1 MTGLTPKAAAAVAE
15 RRDRFRPQT
24 VILRRDTLPCRHP
37 LPLPP
42 TRSLNETPPPK
53 ISASGSGRR
62 CAPGYLAHCVG
73 ASLSDAID
81 PFHDPFSCRPER
93 RFGAAYGQKLSEA
106 WKQPV
111 VVESRPGA
119 TGTIGAEAVVRAPP
133 DGYTLLFT
141 VDLPITMAPA
151 LLKLHY
157 DVLHDLI
164 PIAAVAKS
172 DNVLVAYPAAGIHSM
187 AELIAMA
194 KAKPGA
200 LTFSSAGHASPAHM
214 CGEMIKQQAGI
225 DMVHVPYTSAAAA
238 MNAVLAG
245 NVAMFCGP
253 IGVALPH
260 IKAGTV
266 YALGVTGL
274 QPSPLL
280 PGVAPLAANY
290 PGLVISAWYGLFAPA
305 GTPASVTGMLHD
317 EFKKIY
323 ADPELEPK
331 LTALG
336 LNPEWMSG
344 ADLSQRIANEIVKW
358 RDFVAVAN
366 IHAE

>member
-1 MTGLTPKAAAAVAE
+1 MKLLPRREFLHLAAGGAA
-15 RRDRFRPQT
+15 
-24 VILRRDTLPCRHP
+24 LPAISRIA
-37 LPLPP
+37 LAQAYP
-42 TRSLNETPPPK
+42 TRPIHFMVPFPAGPND
-53 ISASGSGRR
+53 A
-62 CAPGYLAHCVG
+62 LAR
-73 ASLSDAID
+73 L
-81 PFHDPFSCRPER
+81 
-93 RFGAAYGQKLSEA
+93 YGQKLSED

-111 VVESRPGA
+111 VVEDRPGA

-151 LLKLHY
+151 LLKLPY
-157 DVLHDLI
+157 DTLRDLI
-164 PIAAVAKS
+164 PIAAFVKS
-172 DNVLVAYPAAGIHSM
+172 DNVLVVNPGAGIHSM
-187 AELIAMA
+187 AELTATA

-214 CGEMIKQQAGI
+214 CGEMIKRQAGI

-245 NVAMFCGP
+245 NVTMFCGP

-274 QPSPLL
+274 EPSPLL
-280 PGVAPLAANY
+280 PGAAPLAASY
-290 PGLVISAWYGLFAPA
+290 PGLIISAWYGLFAPA
-305 GTPASVTGMLHD
+305 GTPASVTSMLHD

-323 ADPELEPK
+323 ADPELAPK
-331 LTALG
+331 LAALG
-336 LNPEWMSG
+336 LDPEWMSG
-344 ADLSQRIANEIVKW
+344 AKLTQRIASEIIKW